1 MNLIILSKI
10 PSFVLALIIIE
21 VILMVGLG
29 GFLIFDIVKGKLK
42 ERKKKREEEE
52 AFKREAREKSISLDS
67 QEDTYLDTGMSELEY
82 LRKMTLEQ
90 REYIDALE
98 KRIRLTEEIE
108 NQNVHQNIEYVEEE
122 EAINEDEGFNE
133 FWDSIPVKE
142 DVVIESEEETL
153 EESLEEITEESVEEA
168 FEETMDEIAE
178 ESEEETLEESLKET
192 AEESEEETFEESLEE
207 TAEESEEE
215 TFEESLEETA
225 EESEEETFEESM
237 EETAEESEEEAFE
250 ESLEETAEESEEET
264 FEEVLEE
271 MTEESEEEILEEAFD
286 EAEDLNENQ
295 VQMERDS
302 NETLVFT
309 ASSLKAVVEDPLEQ
323 KRKQE
328 KIQAFLKSYKEDE
341 EAIEDIPNED
351 IEYDLVEPWYCQAK
365 PFVKKKKKYNNY

>member
-21 VILMVGLG
+21 VVIMVGLG

-98 KRIRLTEEIE
+98 KRISLTEEIE
-108 NQNVHQNIEYVEEE
+108 NQNVPEKPEYVDENET
-122 EAINEDEGFNE
+122 INEDEGFNE

-142 DVVIESEEETL
+142 GVILEDEEEPL
-153 EESLEEITEESVEEA
+153 EETIEEPAEESVEEVI
-168 FEETMDEIAE
+168 EESIEEPARESVDEALEEAIEESEDTSAE
-178 ESEEETLEESLKET
+178 ES
-192 AEESEEETFEESLEE
+192 
-207 TAEESEEE
+207 
-215 TFEESLEETA
+215 
-225 EESEEETFEESM
+225 
-237 EETAEESEEEAFE
+237 
-250 ESLEETAEESEEET
+250 
-264 FEEVLEE
+264 
-271 MTEESEEEILEEAFD
+271 AFD
-286 EAEDLNENQ
+286 EAKDSNANP
-295 VQMERDS
+295 VQKERDP
-302 NETLVFT
+302 NEPMVFT
-309 ASSLKAVVEDPLEQ
+309 ASSLKAVEEDPLEQ

-328 KIQAFLKSYKEDE
+328 KIQAFLRSYKDE
-341 EAIEDIPNED
+341 EEVKEEEPQED

-365 PFVKKKKKYNNY
+365 PFIKKKKRYNNY

>member
-21 VILMVGLG
+21 VVIMVGLG

-98 KRIRLTEEIE
+98 KRISLTEEIE
-108 NQNVHQNIEYVEEE
+108 NQNVQQKTEYADENETV
-122 EAINEDEGFNE
+122 NEDEGFNE

-142 DVVIESEEETL
+142 GVILEDEEEPL
-153 EESLEEITEESVEEA
+153 EETIEEPAEESVEEV
-168 FEETMDEIAE
+168 I
-178 ESEEETLEESLKET
+178 
-192 AEESEEETFEESLEE
+192 
-207 TAEESEEE
+207 
-215 TFEESLEETA
+215 
-225 EESEEETFEESM
+225 EESM
-237 EETAEESEEEAFE
+237 EEPARESVEEA
-250 ESLEETAEESEEET
+250 LEEAIEEPEDTS
-264 FEEVLEE
+264 V
-271 MTEESEEEILEEAFD
+271 TEESEDTSAEESAFD
-286 EAEDLNENQ
+286 EAEDLNANP
-295 VQMERDS
+295 VQKERDP
-302 NETLVFT
+302 NEPMVFT
-309 ASSLKAVVEDPLEQ
+309 ASSLKAVEEDPLEQ

-328 KIQAFLKSYKEDE
+328 KIQAFLRSYKDE
-341 EAIEDIPNED
+341 EEVKEEEPQED

-365 PFVKKKKKYNNY
+365 PFIKKKKRYNNY

>member
-108 NQNVHQNIEYVEEE
+108 NQNVHQKIEYVEEE

-142 DVVIESEEETL
+142 DVTI
-153 EESLEEITEESVEEA
+153 
-168 FEETMDEIAE
+168 
-178 ESEEETLEESLKET
+178 
-192 AEESEEETFEESLEE
+192 ESEEETFEESIEE
-207 TAEESEEE
+207 IAEELVEE
-215 TFEESLEETA
+215 TFEEAFEETMEDPAEESVEEYLEETLEKA
-225 EESEEETFEESM
+225 M
-237 EETAEESEEEAFE
+237 EETS
-250 ESLEETAEESEEET
+250 
-264 FEEVLEE
+264 
-271 MTEESEEEILEEAFD
+271 EESEEEILEEAFD

-309 ASSLKAVVEDPLEQ
+309 ASSLKAVAEDPLEQ

-328 KIQAFLKSYKEDE
+328 KIQAFLKSYKEE
-341 EAIEDIPNED
+341 EEVIEDIPNED

>member
-21 VILMVGLG
+21 VVIMVGLG

-98 KRIRLTEEIE
+98 KRISLTEEIE
-108 NQNVHQNIEYVEEE
+108 NQNVHQKFEYVDENEP
-122 EAINEDEGFNE
+122 INEDEGFNE

-142 DVVIESEEETL
+142 GVILEDEEEPIEEQLEEPTEEQL
-153 EESLEEITEESVEEA
+153 EEST
-168 FEETMDEIAE
+168 EETMEEPAE
-178 ESEEETLEESLKET
+178 ESEEESIEELEDTS
-192 AEESEEETFEESLEE
+192 A
-207 TAEESEEE
+207 
-215 TFEESLEETA
+215 
-225 EESEEETFEESM
+225 
-237 EETAEESEEEAFE
+237 
-250 ESLEETAEESEEET
+250 
-264 FEEVLEE
+264 
-271 MTEESEEEILEEAFD
+271 TEDAFD
-286 EAEDLNENQ
+286 EAEDLNANP
-295 VQMERDS
+295 VQKERDP
-302 NETLVFT
+302 NEPMVFT
-309 ASSLKAVVEDPLEQ
+309 ASSLKAVGEDPLEQ

-328 KIQAFLKSYKEDE
+328 KIQAFLRSYKDE
-341 EAIEDIPNED
+341 EEVIEEEQEED

-365 PFVKKKKKYNNY
+365 PFIKKKKRYNNY

>member
-21 VILMVGLG
+21 AILMVGLG

-142 DVVIESEEETL
+142 DVTIESEEETL
-153 EESLEEITEESVEEA
+153 EEAFEETMEDPAEESVEETFEES

-178 ESEEETLEESLKET
+178 ESEEEYLEEAFEET
-192 AEESEEETFEESLEE
+192 MEEPAEESEEETLEE
-207 TAEESEEE
+207 TMDEIAEESEEE
-215 TFEESLEETA
+215 SFEEA
-225 EESEEETFEESM
+225 M
-237 EETAEESEEEAFE
+237 EETSEESV
-250 ESLEETAEESEEET
+250 EET
-264 FEEVLEE
+264 
-271 MTEESEEEILEEAFD
+271 LEEAFD
-286 EAEDLNENQ
+286 EVEDLNENQ

-302 NETLVFT
+302 NETFVFT
-309 ASSLKAVVEDPLEQ
+309 ASSLKAVVEDPLEE

-328 KIQAFLKSYKEDE
+328 KIQAFLKNYKEE
-341 EAIEDIPNED
+341 EEVIEDIPNED

>member
-21 VILMVGLG
+21 VVIMVGLG

-98 KRIRLTEEIE
+98 KRISLTEEIE
-108 NQNVHQNIEYVEEE
+108 NQNVHQKFEYVDENEP
-122 EAINEDEGFNE
+122 INEDEGFNE

-142 DVVIESEEETL
+142 GVILEDEEEPTEEQL
-153 EESLEEITEESVEEA
+153 EEPTEEQLEEPTEEQLEEPLESMEEPAEESVEEA
-168 FEETMDEIAE
+168 IEE
-178 ESEEETLEESLKET
+178 LEDTS
-192 AEESEEETFEESLEE
+192 A
-207 TAEESEEE
+207 
-215 TFEESLEETA
+215 
-225 EESEEETFEESM
+225 
-237 EETAEESEEEAFE
+237 
-250 ESLEETAEESEEET
+250 
-264 FEEVLEE
+264 
-271 MTEESEEEILEEAFD
+271 TEDAFD
-286 EAEDLNENQ
+286 ETEDLNANP
-295 VQMERDS
+295 VQKERDP
-302 NETLVFT
+302 NEPMVFT
-309 ASSLKAVVEDPLEQ
+309 ASSLKAVGEDPLEQ

-328 KIQAFLKSYKEDE
+328 KIQAFLRSYKDE
-341 EAIEDIPNED
+341 EEVIEEEPQED

-365 PFVKKKKKYNNY
+365 PFIKKKKRYNNY

>member
-142 DVVIESEEETL
+142 DVVIEDEEETFEEAFEETMEDPAEESEEETFEEAFEEIAEESVEETFEETMEDPTEEYL
-153 EESLEEITEESVEEA
+153 EEAFEETMEEPAEESVEEA
-168 FEETMDEIAE
+168 FEETMEEIAE
-178 ESEEETLEESLKET
+178 ESEEESF
-192 AEESEEETFEESLEE
+192 EET
-207 TAEESEEE
+207 
-215 TFEESLEETA
+215 
-225 EESEEETFEESM
+225 M
-237 EETAEESEEEAFE
+237 EEIA
-250 ESLEETAEESEEET
+250 
-264 FEEVLEE
+264 
-271 MTEESEEEILEEAFD
+271 EESEEEILEEAFD

>member
-21 VILMVGLG
+21 VVIMVGLG

-98 KRIRLTEEIE
+98 KRISLTEEIE
-108 NQNVHQNIEYVEEE
+108 NQNVHQKFEYVDENEP
-122 EAINEDEGFNE
+122 INEDEGFNE

-142 DVVIESEEETL
+142 GVILEDEEEPTEEQL
-153 EESLEEITEESVEEA
+153 EEHTEEQLEELTEEQLEEPLEAMEEPAEESVEEA
-168 FEETMDEIAE
+168 IEE
-178 ESEEETLEESLKET
+178 LEDTS
-192 AEESEEETFEESLEE
+192 A
-207 TAEESEEE
+207 
-215 TFEESLEETA
+215 
-225 EESEEETFEESM
+225 
-237 EETAEESEEEAFE
+237 
-250 ESLEETAEESEEET
+250 
-264 FEEVLEE
+264 
-271 MTEESEEEILEEAFD
+271 TEDAFD
-286 EAEDLNENQ
+286 EAEDLNANP
-295 VQMERDS
+295 VQKERDP
-302 NETLVFT
+302 NEPMVFT
-309 ASSLKAVVEDPLEQ
+309 ASSLKAVGEDPLEQ

-328 KIQAFLKSYKEDE
+328 KIQAFLRSYKDE
-341 EAIEDIPNED
+341 EEVIEEEQEED

-365 PFVKKKKKYNNY
+365 PFIKKKKRYNNY

>member
-21 VILMVGLG
+21 VVIMVGLG

-98 KRIRLTEEIE
+98 KRISLTEEIE
-108 NQNVHQNIEYVEEE
+108 NQNVHQKFEYVDENEP
-122 EAINEDEGFNE
+122 INEDEGFNE

-142 DVVIESEEETL
+142 GVILEDEEESTEEQTEEPIEEQL
-153 EESLEEITEESVEEA
+153 EEAIEEPTEEQLEEPAEESVEEA
-168 FEETMDEIAE
+168 IEEPEDTSA
-178 ESEEETLEESLKET
+178 
-192 AEESEEETFEESLEE
+192 
-207 TAEESEEE
+207 
-215 TFEESLEETA
+215 
-225 EESEEETFEESM
+225 
-237 EETAEESEEEAFE
+237 
-250 ESLEETAEESEEET
+250 
-264 FEEVLEE
+264 
-271 MTEESEEEILEEAFD
+271 TEDAFD
-286 EAEDLNENQ
+286 EAEDLNANP
-295 VQMERDS
+295 VQKERDP
-302 NETLVFT
+302 NEPMVFT
-309 ASSLKAVVEDPLEQ
+309 ASSLKAVGEDPLEQ

-328 KIQAFLKSYKEDE
+328 KIQAFLRSYKDE
-341 EAIEDIPNED
+341 EEVIEEEPEED

-365 PFVKKKKKYNNY
+365 PFIKKKKRYNNY

>member
-21 VILMVGLG
+21 VVIMVGLG

-98 KRIRLTEEIE
+98 KRISLTEEIE
-108 NQNVHQNIEYVEEE
+108 NQNVHQKFEYVDENEP
-122 EAINEDEGFNE
+122 INEDEGFNE

-142 DVVIESEEETL
+142 GVILEDEEETL
-153 EESLEEITEESVEEA
+153 EEQTEEPTEEQLEEPLEAMEEP
-168 FEETMDEIAE
+168 AE
-178 ESEEETLEESLKET
+178 ESKEE
-192 AEESEEETFEESLEE
+192 ALEE
-207 TAEESEEE
+207 TIEE
-215 TFEESLEETA
+215 LEDTSA
-225 EESEEETFEESM
+225 
-237 EETAEESEEEAFE
+237 
-250 ESLEETAEESEEET
+250 
-264 FEEVLEE
+264 
-271 MTEESEEEILEEAFD
+271 TEDAFD
-286 EAEDLNENQ
+286 EAEDLNANP
-295 VQMERDS
+295 VQKERDP
-302 NETLVFT
+302 NEPMVFT
-309 ASSLKAVVEDPLEQ
+309 ASSLKAVGEDPLEQ

-328 KIQAFLKSYKEDE
+328 KIQAFLRSYKDE
-341 EAIEDIPNED
+341 EEVIEEEQEED

-365 PFVKKKKKYNNY
+365 PFIKKKKRYNND

>member
-21 VILMVGLG
+21 VVIMVGLG

-98 KRIRLTEEIE
+98 KRISLTEEIE
-108 NQNVHQNIEYVEEE
+108 NQNVQQKTEYADENETV
-122 EAINEDEGFNE
+122 NEDEGFNE

-142 DVVIESEEETL
+142 GVILEDEEEPLEETIEEPAEESVEKVIEESMEEPAR
-153 EESLEEITEESVEEA
+153 ESVEEA
-168 FEETMDEIAE
+168 
-178 ESEEETLEESLKET
+178 LEE
-192 AEESEEETFEESLEE
+192 AIEEPEDTS
-207 TAEESEEE
+207 
-215 TFEESLEETA
+215 
-225 EESEEETFEESM
+225 
-237 EETAEESEEEAFE
+237 
-250 ESLEETAEESEEET
+250 
-264 FEEVLEE
+264 V
-271 MTEESEEEILEEAFD
+271 TEESEDTSAEESAFD
-286 EAEDLNENQ
+286 EAEDSNTNP
-295 VQMERDS
+295 VQKERDP
-302 NETLVFT
+302 NEPMVFT
-309 ASSLKAVVEDPLEQ
+309 ASSLKAVEEDPLEQ

-328 KIQAFLKSYKEDE
+328 KIQAFLRSYKDE
-341 EAIEDIPNED
+341 EEVKEEEPQED

-365 PFVKKKKKYNNY
+365 PFIKKKKRYNNY

>member
-21 VILMVGLG
+21 VVIMVGLG

-98 KRIRLTEEIE
+98 KRISLTEEIE
-108 NQNVHQNIEYVEEE
+108 NQNVQQKTEYADENETV
-122 EAINEDEGFNE
+122 NEDEGFNE

-142 DVVIESEEETL
+142 GVILEDEEEPLEETIEEPAEESVEKVIEESMEEPAR
-153 EESLEEITEESVEEA
+153 ESVEEA
-168 FEETMDEIAE
+168 
-178 ESEEETLEESLKET
+178 LEE
-192 AEESEEETFEESLEE
+192 AIEEPEDTS
-207 TAEESEEE
+207 
-215 TFEESLEETA
+215 
-225 EESEEETFEESM
+225 
-237 EETAEESEEEAFE
+237 
-250 ESLEETAEESEEET
+250 
-264 FEEVLEE
+264 V
-271 MTEESEEEILEEAFD
+271 TEESEDTSAEESAFD
-286 EAEDLNENQ
+286 EAEDLNVNP
-295 VQMERDS
+295 VQKERDP
-302 NETLVFT
+302 NEPMVFT
-309 ASSLKAVVEDPLEQ
+309 ASSLKAVEEDPLEQ

-328 KIQAFLKSYKEDE
+328 KIQAFLRSYKDE
-341 EAIEDIPNED
+341 EEVKEEEPQED

-365 PFVKKKKKYNNY
+365 PFIKKKKRYNNY

>member
-108 NQNVHQNIEYVEEE
+108 NQNVHQKIEYVEEE

-142 DVVIESEEETL
+142 GVTIEG
-153 EESLEEITEESVEEA
+153 
-168 FEETMDEIAE
+168 
-178 ESEEETLEESLKET
+178 
-192 AEESEEETFEESLEE
+192 EEETFEESLEE
-207 TAEESEEE
+207 M
-215 TFEESLEETA
+215 A

-237 EETAEESEEEAFE
+237 DEIA
-250 ESLEETAEESEEET
+250 
-264 FEEVLEE
+264 
-271 MTEESEEEILEEAFD
+271 EESEEEILEEAFD

-309 ASSLKAVVEDPLEQ
+309 ASSLKAVAEDPLEQ

-328 KIQAFLKSYKEDE
+328 KIQAFLKSYQE
-341 EAIEDIPNED
+341 EEEVIEDIPNED

>member
-1 MNLIILSKI
+1 
-10 PSFVLALIIIE
+10 
-21 VILMVGLG
+21 
-29 GFLIFDIVKGKLK
+29 
-42 ERKKKREEEE
+42 
-52 AFKREAREKSISLDS
+52 
-67 QEDTYLDTGMSELEY
+67 
-82 LRKMTLEQ
+82 
-90 REYIDALE
+90 LE

-108 NQNVHQNIEYVEEE
+108 NQNAHQKIEYVEEE

-142 DVVIESEEETL
+142 DVVIESEEDTF
-153 EESLEEITEESVEEA
+153 EES
-168 FEETMDEIAE
+168 MDEIAE
-178 ESEEETLEESLKET
+178 ESEED
-192 AEESEEETFEESLEE
+192 TFEESIEE
-207 TAEESEEE
+207 I
-215 TFEESLEETA
+215 A

-237 EETAEESEEEAFE
+237 DEI
-250 ESLEETAEESEEET
+250 AEESEEET
-264 FEEVLEE
+264 FEESMDEIAEESEEETFEEALEE
-271 MTEESEEEILEEAFD
+271 MAEESEEEILEEAFD

-328 KIQAFLKSYKEDE
+328 KIQAFLKSYQE
-341 EAIEDIPNED
+341 EEEVIEDIPNED

>member
-21 VILMVGLG
+21 VIIMVGLG

-142 DVVIESEEETL
+142 GVTIEGEEEAL
-153 EESLEEITEESVEEA
+153 EEALEEIAEESVEEA
-168 FEETMDEIAE
+168 FEEALEETSE
-178 ESEEETLEESLKET
+178 ESEEE
-192 AEESEEETFEESLEE
+192 SLEE
-207 TAEESEEE
+207 A
-215 TFEESLEETA
+215 LEET
-225 EESEEETFEESM
+225 S
-237 EETAEESEEEAFE
+237 
-250 ESLEETAEESEEET
+250 
-264 FEEVLEE
+264 
-271 MTEESEEEILEEAFD
+271 EESEEEILEEAFD

-302 NETLVFT
+302 NKTLVFT
-309 ASSLKAVVEDPLEQ
+309 ASSLKAVVEDPLEA

-328 KIQAFLKSYKEDE
+328 KIQAFLKNYQE
-341 EAIEDIPNED
+341 EEEVIEDIPNED

>member
-21 VILMVGLG
+21 VVIMVGLG

-98 KRIRLTEEIE
+98 KRISLTEEIE
-108 NQNVHQNIEYVEEE
+108 NQNVHQKFEYVDENEP
-122 EAINEDEGFNE
+122 INEDEGFNE

-142 DVVIESEEETL
+142 GVILEDEEESTEEQTEEPIEEQL
-153 EESLEEITEESVEEA
+153 EESIEEPTEEQLEEPTEEQLEEPIESMEEPAEESVEEA
-168 FEETMDEIAE
+168 IEE
-178 ESEEETLEESLKET
+178 LEDTS
-192 AEESEEETFEESLEE
+192 A
-207 TAEESEEE
+207 
-215 TFEESLEETA
+215 
-225 EESEEETFEESM
+225 
-237 EETAEESEEEAFE
+237 
-250 ESLEETAEESEEET
+250 
-264 FEEVLEE
+264 
-271 MTEESEEEILEEAFD
+271 TEDAFD
-286 EAEDLNENQ
+286 EAEDLNANL
-295 VQMERDS
+295 VQKERDP
-302 NETLVFT
+302 NEPMVFT
-309 ASSLKAVVEDPLEQ
+309 ASSLKAVGEDPLEQ

-328 KIQAFLKSYKEDE
+328 KIQAFLRSYKDE
-341 EAIEDIPNED
+341 EEVIEEEPEED

-365 PFVKKKKKYNNY
+365 PFIKKKKRYNNY

>member
-108 NQNVHQNIEYVEEE
+108 NQNVHQKIEYVEEE

-142 DVVIESEEETL
+142 DVVIEDEEETFEEAFEETMEDPAEESEEETFEEAFEEIAEESVEETFEETMEDPTEEYL
-153 EESLEEITEESVEEA
+153 EEAFEETMEEPAEESVEEA
-168 FEETMDEIAE
+168 FEETMEEIAE
-178 ESEEETLEESLKET
+178 ESEEESF
-192 AEESEEETFEESLEE
+192 EET
-207 TAEESEEE
+207 
-215 TFEESLEETA
+215 
-225 EESEEETFEESM
+225 M
-237 EETAEESEEEAFE
+237 EEIA
-250 ESLEETAEESEEET
+250 
-264 FEEVLEE
+264 
-271 MTEESEEEILEEAFD
+271 EESEEEILEEAFD

-309 ASSLKAVVEDPLEQ
+309 ASSLKAVVEDPLEE

>member
-21 VILMVGLG
+21 VVIMVGLG

-98 KRIRLTEEIE
+98 KRISLTEEIE
-108 NQNVHQNIEYVEEE
+108 NQNVHQKFEYVDENEP
-122 EAINEDEGFNE
+122 INEDEGFNE

-142 DVVIESEEETL
+142 GVILEDEEESTEEQTEEPIEEQL
-153 EESLEEITEESVEEA
+153 EESIEEPTEEQLEELAEESVEEA
-168 FEETMDEIAE
+168 IEEPEDTSA
-178 ESEEETLEESLKET
+178 
-192 AEESEEETFEESLEE
+192 
-207 TAEESEEE
+207 
-215 TFEESLEETA
+215 
-225 EESEEETFEESM
+225 
-237 EETAEESEEEAFE
+237 
-250 ESLEETAEESEEET
+250 
-264 FEEVLEE
+264 
-271 MTEESEEEILEEAFD
+271 TEDAFD
-286 EAEDLNENQ
+286 EAEDLNANP
-295 VQMERDS
+295 VQKERNP
-302 NETLVFT
+302 NEPMVFT
-309 ASSLKAVVEDPLEQ
+309 ASSLKAVGEDPLEQ

-328 KIQAFLKSYKEDE
+328 KIQAFLRSYKDE
-341 EAIEDIPNED
+341 EEVIEEEPEED

-365 PFVKKKKKYNNY
+365 PFIKKKKRYNNY

>member
-21 VILMVGLG
+21 VVIMVGLG

-98 KRIRLTEEIE
+98 KRISLTEEIE
-108 NQNVHQNIEYVEEE
+108 NQNVPEKIEYVDEN

-142 DVVIESEEETL
+142 GVILEDEEEPTEEQL
-153 EESLEEITEESVEEA
+153 EESIEEQTEEPL
-168 FEETMDEIAE
+168 EETMEEPLESMEEQAE
-178 ESEEETLEESLKET
+178 ELVEDTL
-192 AEESEEETFEESLEE
+192 
-207 TAEESEEE
+207 
-215 TFEESLEETA
+215 
-225 EESEEETFEESM
+225 EESM
-237 EETAEESEEEAFE
+237 EEPALESV
-250 ESLEETAEESEEET
+250 EETIEEPEDTSAK
-264 FEEVLEE
+264 
-271 MTEESEEEILEEAFD
+271 ESAFD
-286 EAEDLNENQ
+286 EAEDLNANP
-295 VQMERDS
+295 VQKERDP
-302 NETLVFT
+302 NEPMVFT
-309 ASSLKAVVEDPLEQ
+309 ASSLKAVEEDPLEQ

-328 KIQAFLKSYKEDE
+328 KIQAFLRSYKDE
-341 EAIEDIPNED
+341 EEVIEEEPKED

-365 PFVKKKKKYNNY
+365 PFIKKKKRYNNY

>member
-21 VILMVGLG
+21 VVIMVGLG

-98 KRIRLTEEIE
+98 KRISLTEEIE
-108 NQNVHQNIEYVEEE
+108 NQNVHQKFEYVDENEP
-122 EAINEDEGFNE
+122 INEDEGFNE

-142 DVVIESEEETL
+142 GVILEDEEEVTEEQL
-153 EESLEEITEESVEEA
+153 EEPIEEQLEEPTEEQPEESIEESAEESVEEA
-168 FEETMDEIAE
+168 
-178 ESEEETLEESLKET
+178 LEE
-192 AEESEEETFEESLEE
+192 AIEELED
-207 TAEESEEE
+207 TSA
-215 TFEESLEETA
+215 
-225 EESEEETFEESM
+225 
-237 EETAEESEEEAFE
+237 
-250 ESLEETAEESEEET
+250 
-264 FEEVLEE
+264 
-271 MTEESEEEILEEAFD
+271 TEDAFD
-286 EAEDLNENQ
+286 EAEDLNANP
-295 VQMERDS
+295 VQKERDP
-302 NETLVFT
+302 NEPMVFT
-309 ASSLKAVVEDPLEQ
+309 ASSLKAVGEDPLEQ

-328 KIQAFLKSYKEDE
+328 KIQAFLRSYKDE
-341 EAIEDIPNED
+341 EEVIEEEPEED

-365 PFVKKKKKYNNY
+365 PFIKKKKRYNNY

>member
-21 VILMVGLG
+21 VVIMVGLG

-98 KRIRLTEEIE
+98 KRISLTEEIE
-108 NQNVHQNIEYVEEE
+108 NQNVHQKFEYVDENEPV
-122 EAINEDEGFNE
+122 NEDEGFNE

-142 DVVIESEEETL
+142 GVILEDEEEVTEEQPEESIEEQLEEPTEEQL
-153 EESLEEITEESVEEA
+153 EESIEEPAEESVEEA
-168 FEETMDEIAE
+168 IEE
-178 ESEEETLEESLKET
+178 LEDTS
-192 AEESEEETFEESLEE
+192 A
-207 TAEESEEE
+207 
-215 TFEESLEETA
+215 
-225 EESEEETFEESM
+225 
-237 EETAEESEEEAFE
+237 
-250 ESLEETAEESEEET
+250 
-264 FEEVLEE
+264 
-271 MTEESEEEILEEAFD
+271 TEDAFD
-286 EAEDLNENQ
+286 EAEDLNANP
-295 VQMERDS
+295 VQKERDP
-302 NETLVFT
+302 NEPMVFT
-309 ASSLKAVVEDPLEQ
+309 ASSLKAVGEDPLEQ

-328 KIQAFLKSYKEDE
+328 KIQAFLRSYKDE
-341 EAIEDIPNED
+341 EEVIEEEPEED

-365 PFVKKKKKYNNY
+365 PFIKKKKRYNNY

>member
-1 MNLIILSKI
+1 
-10 PSFVLALIIIE
+10 
-21 VILMVGLG
+21 
-29 GFLIFDIVKGKLK
+29 
-42 ERKKKREEEE
+42 
-52 AFKREAREKSISLDS
+52 
-67 QEDTYLDTGMSELEY
+67 MSELEY

-142 DVVIESEEETL
+142 DVVIEDEEETFEEAFEETMEDPAEESEEETFEEAFEEIAEESVEETFEETMEDPTEEYL
-153 EESLEEITEESVEEA
+153 EEAFEETMEEPAEESVEEA
-168 FEETMDEIAE
+168 FEETMEEIAE
-178 ESEEETLEESLKET
+178 ESEEESF
-192 AEESEEETFEESLEE
+192 EET
-207 TAEESEEE
+207 
-215 TFEESLEETA
+215 
-225 EESEEETFEESM
+225 M
-237 EETAEESEEEAFE
+237 EEIA
-250 ESLEETAEESEEET
+250 
-264 FEEVLEE
+264 
-271 MTEESEEEILEEAFD
+271 EESEEEILEEAFD

-309 ASSLKAVVEDPLEQ
+309 ASSLKAVVEDPLEE

>member
-21 VILMVGLG
+21 VVIMVGLG

-98 KRIRLTEEIE
+98 KRISLTEEIE
-108 NQNVHQNIEYVEEE
+108 NQNVHQKFEYVDENEPV
-122 EAINEDEGFNE
+122 NEDEGFNE

-142 DVVIESEEETL
+142 GVILEDEEEPTEEQTEEQLEEPAEEQL
-153 EESLEEITEESVEEA
+153 EESIEEQLEEPIESMEEPAEESVEEA
-168 FEETMDEIAE
+168 IEE
-178 ESEEETLEESLKET
+178 LEDTS
-192 AEESEEETFEESLEE
+192 A
-207 TAEESEEE
+207 
-215 TFEESLEETA
+215 
-225 EESEEETFEESM
+225 
-237 EETAEESEEEAFE
+237 
-250 ESLEETAEESEEET
+250 
-264 FEEVLEE
+264 
-271 MTEESEEEILEEAFD
+271 TEDAFD
-286 EAEDLNENQ
+286 EAEDLNANP
-295 VQMERDS
+295 VQKERDP
-302 NETLVFT
+302 NEPMVFT
-309 ASSLKAVVEDPLEQ
+309 ASSLKAVGEDPLEQ

-328 KIQAFLKSYKEDE
+328 KIQAFLRSYKDE
-341 EAIEDIPNED
+341 EEVIEEEQEED

-365 PFVKKKKKYNNY
+365 PFIKKKKRYNNY

>member
-21 VILMVGLG
+21 VVIMVGLG

-98 KRIRLTEEIE
+98 KRISLTEEIE
-108 NQNVHQNIEYVEEE
+108 NQNVHQKFEYVDENEP
-122 EAINEDEGFNE
+122 INEDEGFNE

-142 DVVIESEEETL
+142 GVILEDEEEPTEEQTEEQLEEPAEEQL
-153 EESLEEITEESVEEA
+153 EESIEEQLEEPIESMEEPAEESVEEA
-168 FEETMDEIAE
+168 IEEPEDTSA
-178 ESEEETLEESLKET
+178 
-192 AEESEEETFEESLEE
+192 
-207 TAEESEEE
+207 
-215 TFEESLEETA
+215 
-225 EESEEETFEESM
+225 
-237 EETAEESEEEAFE
+237 
-250 ESLEETAEESEEET
+250 
-264 FEEVLEE
+264 
-271 MTEESEEEILEEAFD
+271 TEDAFD
-286 EAEDLNENQ
+286 EAEDLNANP
-295 VQMERDS
+295 VQKERDP
-302 NETLVFT
+302 NEPMVFT

-328 KIQAFLKSYKEDE
+328 KIQAFLRSYKDE
-341 EAIEDIPNED
+341 EEVIEEEPEED

-365 PFVKKKKKYNNY
+365 PFIKKKKRYNNY

>member
-21 VILMVGLG
+21 VVIMVGLG

-98 KRIRLTEEIE
+98 KRISLTEEIE
-108 NQNVHQNIEYVEEE
+108 NQNVPENTEYVDENET
-122 EAINEDEGFNE
+122 INEDEGFNE

-142 DVVIESEEETL
+142 GVILEDEEEPLEESMEEPAEESIEETL
-153 EESLEEITEESVEEA
+153 EESMEEPAEESVEEV
-168 FEETMDEIAE
+168 IE
-178 ESEEETLEESLKET
+178 ESIEEPEDTS
-192 AEESEEETFEESLEE
+192 
-207 TAEESEEE
+207 
-215 TFEESLEETA
+215 
-225 EESEEETFEESM
+225 
-237 EETAEESEEEAFE
+237 
-250 ESLEETAEESEEET
+250 
-264 FEEVLEE
+264 V
-271 MTEESEEEILEEAFD
+271 TEESEDTSAEESAFD
-286 EAEDLNENQ
+286 EAEDLNTNP
-295 VQMERDS
+295 VQKERDP
-302 NETLVFT
+302 NEPMVFT
-309 ASSLKAVVEDPLEQ
+309 ASSLKAVEEDPLEQ

-328 KIQAFLKSYKEDE
+328 KIQAFLRSYKDE
-341 EAIEDIPNED
+341 EEVKEEEPQED

-365 PFVKKKKKYNNY
+365 PFIKKKKRYNNY

>member
-21 VILMVGLG
+21 VVIMVGLG

-98 KRIRLTEEIE
+98 KRISLTEEIE
-108 NQNVHQNIEYVEEE
+108 NQNVPENVEYVDENET
-122 EAINEDEGFNE
+122 INEDEGFNE

-142 DVVIESEEETL
+142 GVILEDEEEPLESMEEPAEESIEETL
-153 EESLEEITEESVEEA
+153 EESIEEPAEESVEEA
-168 FEETMDEIAE
+168 
-178 ESEEETLEESLKET
+178 
-192 AEESEEETFEESLEE
+192 LEE
-207 TAEESEEE
+207 TIEEPEDTS
-215 TFEESLEETA
+215 
-225 EESEEETFEESM
+225 
-237 EETAEESEEEAFE
+237 
-250 ESLEETAEESEEET
+250 
-264 FEEVLEE
+264 V
-271 MTEESEEEILEEAFD
+271 TEESEDTSAEESAFD
-286 EAEDLNENQ
+286 EAEDLNANP
-295 VQMERDS
+295 VQKERDP
-302 NETLVFT
+302 NEPMVFT
-309 ASSLKAVVEDPLEQ
+309 ASSLKAVEEDPLEQ

-328 KIQAFLKSYKEDE
+328 KIQAFLRSYKDE
-341 EAIEDIPNED
+341 EEVKEEEPQED

-365 PFVKKKKKYNNY
+365 PFIKKKKRYNNY

>member
-21 VILMVGLG
+21 VVIMVGLG

-98 KRIRLTEEIE
+98 KRISLTEEIE
-108 NQNVHQNIEYVEEE
+108 NQNVPENTEYVDENET
-122 EAINEDEGFNE
+122 INEDEGFNE

-142 DVVIESEEETL
+142 GVILEDEEEPLEESMEEPAEESIEETL
-153 EESLEEITEESVEEA
+153 EESMEEP
-168 FEETMDEIAE
+168 AE
-178 ESEEETLEESLKET
+178 ESIEETLEESMEEP
-192 AEESEEETFEESLEE
+192 AEESVEEVIEESIEE
-207 TAEESEEE
+207 PEDTS
-215 TFEESLEETA
+215 
-225 EESEEETFEESM
+225 
-237 EETAEESEEEAFE
+237 
-250 ESLEETAEESEEET
+250 
-264 FEEVLEE
+264 V
-271 MTEESEEEILEEAFD
+271 TEESEDTSAEESAFD
-286 EAEDLNENQ
+286 EAEDLNTNP
-295 VQMERDS
+295 VQKERDP
-302 NETLVFT
+302 NEPMVFT
-309 ASSLKAVVEDPLEQ
+309 ASSLKAVEEDPLEQ

-328 KIQAFLKSYKEDE
+328 KIQAFLRSYKDE
-341 EAIEDIPNED
+341 EEVKEEEPQED

-365 PFVKKKKKYNNY
+365 PFIKKKKRYNNY

>member
-21 VILMVGLG
+21 VVIMVGLG

-98 KRIRLTEEIE
+98 KRISLTEEIE
-108 NQNVHQNIEYVEEE
+108 NQNVHQKFEYVDENEPV
-122 EAINEDEGFNE
+122 NEDEGFNE

-142 DVVIESEEETL
+142 GVILEDEEEPTEEQTEEQLEEPAEEQL
-153 EESLEEITEESVEEA
+153 EESIEEQLEEPIESMEEPAEESVEEA
-168 FEETMDEIAE
+168 IEE
-178 ESEEETLEESLKET
+178 LEDTS
-192 AEESEEETFEESLEE
+192 A
-207 TAEESEEE
+207 
-215 TFEESLEETA
+215 
-225 EESEEETFEESM
+225 
-237 EETAEESEEEAFE
+237 
-250 ESLEETAEESEEET
+250 
-264 FEEVLEE
+264 
-271 MTEESEEEILEEAFD
+271 TEDAFD
-286 EAEDLNENQ
+286 EAEDLNANP
-295 VQMERDS
+295 VQKERNP
-302 NETLVFT
+302 NEPMVFT
-309 ASSLKAVVEDPLEQ
+309 ASSLKAVGEDPLEQ

-328 KIQAFLKSYKEDE
+328 KIQAFLRSYKDE
-341 EAIEDIPNED
+341 EEVIEEEQEED

-365 PFVKKKKKYNNY
+365 PFIKKKKRYNNY

>member
-21 VILMVGLG
+21 VIIMVGLG

-108 NQNVHQNIEYVEEE
+108 NQNVHQKIEYVDEE

-133 FWDSIPVKE
+133 FWDSIPVK
-142 DVVIESEEETL
+142 DGVVIEDEDEAL
-153 EESLEEITEESVEEA
+153 EESLEEI
-168 FEETMDEIAE
+168 
-178 ESEEETLEESLKET
+178 
-192 AEESEEETFEESLEE
+192 AEESEEETFEETLEE
-207 TAEESEEE
+207 PAEESEEE
-215 TFEESLEETA
+215 SFEEALEETV
-225 EESEEETFEESM
+225 EESEEESFEETL
-237 EETAEESEEEAFE
+237 EETSEESEEEY
-250 ESLEETAEESEEET
+250 
-264 FEEVLEE
+264 
-271 MTEESEEEILEEAFD
+271 IEEAFD
-286 EAEDLNENQ
+286 EAEDLNSNQ
-295 VQMERDS
+295 VQMERDP

-341 EAIEDIPNED
+341 EVIEDIPSED

>member
-21 VILMVGLG
+21 VVIMVGLG

-98 KRIRLTEEIE
+98 KRISLTEEIE
-108 NQNVHQNIEYVEEE
+108 NQNVHQKFEYVDENEP
-122 EAINEDEGFNE
+122 INEDEGFNE

-142 DVVIESEEETL
+142 GVILEDEEEPTEEQL
-153 EESLEEITEESVEEA
+153 EEPTEEQLEEPTEETMEEPAKESVEEA
-168 FEETMDEIAE
+168 IEETIE
-178 ESEEETLEESLKET
+178 ELEDTS
-192 AEESEEETFEESLEE
+192 A
-207 TAEESEEE
+207 
-215 TFEESLEETA
+215 
-225 EESEEETFEESM
+225 
-237 EETAEESEEEAFE
+237 
-250 ESLEETAEESEEET
+250 
-264 FEEVLEE
+264 
-271 MTEESEEEILEEAFD
+271 TEDAFD
-286 EAEDLNENQ
+286 EAEDLNANP
-295 VQMERDS
+295 VQKERNP
-302 NETLVFT
+302 NEPMVFT
-309 ASSLKAVVEDPLEQ
+309 ASSLKAVGEDPLEQ

-328 KIQAFLKSYKEDE
+328 KIQAFLRSYKDE
-341 EAIEDIPNED
+341 EEVIEEEPEED

-365 PFVKKKKKYNNY
+365 PFIKKKKRYNNY

>member
-21 VILMVGLG
+21 VVIMVGLG

-98 KRIRLTEEIE
+98 KRISLTEEIE
-108 NQNVHQNIEYVEEE
+108 NQNVHQKFEYVDENEP
-122 EAINEDEGFNE
+122 INEDEGFNE

-142 DVVIESEEETL
+142 GVILEDEEESTEEQTEEPIEEQLEEPIESMEEPA
-153 EESLEEITEESVEEA
+153 EESVEEA
-168 FEETMDEIAE
+168 IEE
-178 ESEEETLEESLKET
+178 LEDTS
-192 AEESEEETFEESLEE
+192 A
-207 TAEESEEE
+207 
-215 TFEESLEETA
+215 
-225 EESEEETFEESM
+225 
-237 EETAEESEEEAFE
+237 
-250 ESLEETAEESEEET
+250 
-264 FEEVLEE
+264 
-271 MTEESEEEILEEAFD
+271 TEDAFD
-286 EAEDLNENQ
+286 EAEDLNANP
-295 VQMERDS
+295 VQKERNP
-302 NETLVFT
+302 NEPMVFT

-328 KIQAFLKSYKEDE
+328 KIQAFLRSYKDE
-341 EAIEDIPNED
+341 EEDIEEEPEED

-365 PFVKKKKKYNNY
+365 PFIKKKKRYYNY